1 MVMVDRTMAALRPQG
16 AVLGAQAV
24 LAMTTA
30 MLHAPVIGEY
40 SFIYVLS
47 PAQPFAG
54 TLKEGSPSQT
64 RSHYVPYHSPPYTPW
79 LPNVY
84 G

>member
-1 MVMVDRTMAALRPQG
+1 MVMVDRTMAALPPQG

-30 MLHAPVIGEY
+30 TLHVAIGEY
-40 SFIYVLS
+40 SFTSVLFL
-47 PAQPFAG
+47 ACAAFCG
-54 TLKEGSPSQT
+54 CIEIRLTLTDAPITYPISL
-64 RSHYVPYHSPPYTPW
+64 PYTPW

-84 G
+84 S